1 MAAVARFG
9 DAEEPSLVWV
19 AVRYRAALVAVALVA
34 GSLLPA
40 YDTSTPLLYP
50 PAGPRYGN
58 GLRCLGLTHPPNT
71 CAFPTPRFFF
81 VQVGD
86 LNGARVLAVGKVSG
100 SGRARSRGGSRRCS
114 TGAMPRTQNPE
125 P

>member
-1 MAAVARFG
+1 MAAAAQCG

-58 GLRCLGLTHPPNT
+58 EVRHPGLTHPPHT
-71 CAFPTPRFFF
+71 FSFPLPRIVRIVFF
-81 VQVGD
+81 
-86 LNGARVLAVGKVSG
+86 
-100 SGRARSRGGSRRCS
+100 
-114 TGAMPRTQNPE
+114 
-125 P
+125 